1 MFNQLIHQ
9 LQQWLEL
16 GMPLSFNLTK
26 DYPYQLWDEDPLE
39 ATLVDPKHS
48 VDYSLVSHENV
59 YHPRKKDTLLL
70 RSGQTVSNNLLEK
83 LCQFGIEAADFCSLK
98 ERHSGTLHPITEETI
113 RWLPESHAVLQKTVV
128 VKLPKKTSFLGLQLP
143 APTGITLPFRSKF
156 EETLKA
162 LKACPMPNL
171 LVLNPI
177 PQEQRKFG
185 KLLEAIGIEY
195 QQIRPVFTLET
206 LPYALRKYTPHTLVI
221 DEAWWQHKGEFQK
234 KSTEEQLE
242 ALNAFIT
249 DLTSLLQTNTETAAS
264 ENPLKP
270 PILLFVLRPQMAY
283 KTTIIQALT
292 RLNKLTTFKV
302 VWKPYKRPLVKE
314 ALKKFL
320 QTTEVQ
326 LERRQEVQS
335 AGR

>member
-16 GMPLSFNLTK
+16 GMPLSFSLPEN
-26 DYPYQLWDEDPLE
+26 YPAQRWDEGPLE
-39 ATLVDPKHS
+39 ATIIDPKHS
-48 VDYSLVSHENV
+48 VDYSLVSHQNV

-70 RSGQTVSNNLLEK
+70 RSGQTVTNNLLEK
-83 LCQFGIEAADFCSLK
+83 LCQFGIEVADFCSLK

-113 RWLPESHAVLQKTVV
+113 GWLPESHAVLQKTVA

-143 APTGITLPFRSKF
+143 TSTGITSPFRSKF

-206 LPYALRKYTPHTLVI
+206 LPYALRKYMPHTLVI
-221 DEAWWQHKGEFQK
+221 DEAWWQHKGGFQK
-234 KSTEEQLE
+234 MPAEEQLE
-242 ALNAFIT
+242 MLNTFIT
-249 DLTSLLQTNTETAAS
+249 NLTTLLQTNMATPTS
-264 ENPLKP
+264 EDSLDP
-270 PILLFVLRPQMAY
+270 PTLLFVLTPQVAY
-283 KTTIIQALT
+283 KTAIIQALT
-292 RLNKLTTFKV
+292 RLNKLTTVKV
-302 VWKPYKRPLVKE
+302 LWKPHKRPLVKE
-314 ALKKFL
+314 ALKNFL